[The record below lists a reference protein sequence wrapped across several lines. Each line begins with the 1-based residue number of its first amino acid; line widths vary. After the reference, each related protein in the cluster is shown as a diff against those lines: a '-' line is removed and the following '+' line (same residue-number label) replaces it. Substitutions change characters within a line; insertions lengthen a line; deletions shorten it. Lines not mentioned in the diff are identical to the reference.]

1 MNEWLHD
8 ELGVVGSMALFELV
22 DTIHQNIDFIL
33 ATLASDICPDTDDF
47 TTIAPDAFEPFDAIT
62 VDAVITVDAIATIAT

>member
-47 TTIAPDAFEPFDAIT
+47 TTIAPDSFAIT